1 MSASLLNLLPIGVL
15 ALGAMVSI
23 AVEPFVADKNKQKV
37 LPWVASSFLA
47 LAAGAFGFVSP
58 GESLFGLL
66 TMDSMRVLLG
76 LAVILCAFLG
86 VGGLQVTLAREKY
99 PAGEPYGLTL
109 LATAGVMMMVQA
121 TDFLSLFIG
130 MELAAYPVYGLV
142 GLRRKDRLANEAT
155 FKYFVTGAI
164 FSVIFLYG
172 MALIY
177 GATGSTHFGGN
188 VLAGRESLYAVGVFL
203 AVFALLFKAGAAPVH
218 FWVADVYTGASVA
231 VTGFM
236 AAVIKVGAL
245 AALGCL
251 WMRSGAEKL
260 APVVI
265 AVAVL
270 SIVLGAFSGLVQ
282 KSIRRIFAFSAVM
295 NAGFIVLGLLFKDL
309 GAMYYFLITY
319 ALGSAGA
326 LAAISAFSG
335 KGDKNETLDD
345 IRGRGRKLP
354 LEGIA
359 AVICL
364 SSLAGLPPLSGF
376 LAKFVLFAGVVKMEL
391 VALAAFGFVLS
402 IVAMYY
408 YLRIVIAIFAPG
420 KDEGKACTCCCAL
433 TASDRCL
440 LRVGVVLA
448 SLCLAALSLF
458 PLLSP
463 VVHF

>member
-23 AVEPFVADKNKQKV
+23 AVEPFVADGNKQKV
-37 LPWVASSFLA
+37 LPWVASVFLA
-47 LAAGAFGFVSP
+47 LAAGAFYFVSP
-58 GESLFGLL
+58 GESPFGLL
-66 TMDSMRVLLG
+66 TMDPMRVLLG

-177 GATGSTHFGGN
+177 GATGTTHFGGN
-188 VLAGRESLYAVGVFL
+188 VLAGRESLYAIGVFL

-245 AALGCL
+245 AALGSL

-260 APVVI
+260 APVIIV
-265 AVAVL
+265 VAVL

-309 GAMYYFLITY
+309 SVMYYFLITY

-376 LAKFVLFAGVVKMEL
+376 LAKFVLFAGVVEMKHI
-391 VALAAFGFVLS
+391 ALAAFGFVLS

-408 YLRIVIAIFAPG
+408 YLRIIVAIFAPG
-420 KDEGKACTCCCAL
+420 KDENGTCTCCCAL
-433 TASDRCL
+433 TVSDRVL
-440 LRVGVVLA
+440 LRVGVVLV
-448 SLCLAALSLF
+448 SLCLVALSLF